1 MKKVRFSV
9 VLAVLPVSILALAG
23 CRKGPDSDTQILVS
37 GVVEAVKTDVQA
49 QAQGEIEKVLVQEG
63 QKVAK
68 GDLLCT
74 INADKFRIQL
84 DQVRAGIEGAKARRQ
99 LAKIGTKKE
108 LIAVAKTQVEIAA
121 KQLEIAE
128 KDQQRFARLLTEG
141 AISQSQKEKADLALK
156 AAQEQAKGAKENY
169 DMAVRGREKEEID
182 MTVADVQG
190 LEAQEQLILRQL
202 QDTEVKSPA
211 AGIVEVK
218 NVEVGELATPGAVL
232 FSLIDPART
241 YIKAYVPEKYLGR
254 VKLGGDVEAVCD
266 SYPGKVFKGKVD
278 FISNEA
284 EFAPKNIQTREER
297 LKLVYMI
304 KSYIDNPAGD
314 LKPGMPVDVKIMF
327 LK

>member
-1 MKKVRFSV
+1 MRKVRISV
-9 VLAVLPVSILALAG
+9 VLAVLLVSVLAFAG
-23 CRKGPDSDTQILVS
+23 CRKGPDGDTQIQVS
-37 GVVEAVKTDVQA
+37 GVIEAVKTDVQS
-49 QAQGEIEKVLVQEG
+49 QAQGAIEKVLVEEG
-63 QKVAK
+63 RKVAK

-74 INADKFRIQL
+74 INSDKLRIQL

-108 LIAVAKTQVEIAA
+108 LIAVAKSQIEITVR
-121 KQLEIAE
+121 QLEIAE
-128 KDQQRFARLLTEG
+128 KDQQRFARLLAEG
-141 AISQSQKEKADLALK
+141 AISQTQKEKADLAFK
-156 AAQEQAKGAKENY
+156 AAQEQAKIAKENY
-169 DMAVRGREKEEID
+169 DLAVRGREKEEIE
-182 MTVADVQG
+182 MTTADVRG

-218 NVEVGELATPGAVL
+218 NVEPGELATPGAVL

-241 YIKAYVPEKYLGR
+241 YVKAYVPEKYLGR
-254 VKLGGDVEAVCD
+254 VKLGGDIEAVCD
-266 SYPGKVFKGKVD
+266 SYPGKVFKGKVN

-304 KSYIDNPAGD
+304 KSYLDNPAGD
-314 LKPGMPVDVKIMF
+314 LKPGMPVDVTIVFSK
-327 LK
+327 

>member
-1 MKKVRFSV
+1 MRKVRIMSV
-9 VLAVLPVSILALAG
+9 SAALPVFLLALTG
-23 CRKGPDSDTQILVS
+23 CGKGPDGDTRIPVS
-37 GVVEAVKTDVQA
+37 GVIEAVKTDVQA
-49 QAQGEIEKVLVQEG
+49 QFQGEIERILVQEG

-74 INADKFRIQL
+74 INADKLRIQL
-84 DQVRAGIEGAKARRQ
+84 DQIRAGIEGAKARRQ
-99 LAKIGTKKE
+99 LARIGTKKE

-121 KQLEIAE
+121 KQLELAD
-128 KDQQRFARLLTEG
+128 KDQQRFARLLAEG
-141 AISQSQKEKADLALK
+141 AVSQTQKEKADLALK
-156 AAQEQAKGAKENY
+156 AAQEQAKGAQESY

-202 QDTEVKSPA
+202 RDAEVRAPS
-211 AGIVEVK
+211 AGVVEVK
-218 NVEVGELATPGAVL
+218 NVETGELATPGAVL
-232 FSLIDPART
+232 FSLIDPAQT
-241 YIKAYVPEKYLGR
+241 YVKAYVPEKYLGR
-254 VKLGGDVEAVCD
+254 VKLGVAVEAVGD

-304 KSYIDNPAGD
+304 KSYLDNPAGD
-314 LKPGMPVDVKIMF
+314 LKPGMPVDVTIIFSK
-327 LK
+327 